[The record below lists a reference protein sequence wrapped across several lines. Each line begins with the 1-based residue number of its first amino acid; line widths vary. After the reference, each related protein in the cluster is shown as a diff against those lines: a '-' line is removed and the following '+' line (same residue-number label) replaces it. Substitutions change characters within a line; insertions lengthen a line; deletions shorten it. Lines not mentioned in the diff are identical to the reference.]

1 MQWER
6 GPSGTTDAVTNI
18 PRCKDDPLS
27 DPLFSFFCLTSRTF
41 FTLMTDYSSMD
52 AICRMRAM
60 RATWS
65 QVPRVERARARV
77 FKSIFAATVCLLC
90 GCGDFCLSFFFFPS
104 LIGNRR
110 NLCAHYTSGPA
121 RRVRYQSIKLYSTWV
136 FTISLTQS
144 LARSSLN
151 EFLILRQNTKNHQ
164 RKQTMTRKAM

>member
-1 MQWER
+1 MSER
-6 GPSGTTDAVTNI
+6 RLCSESADRAEQRMRLRIFHAAKTI
-18 PRCKDDPLS
+18 RYRI
-27 DPLFSFFCLTSRTF
+27 LFFLFFCLTSRTF
-41 FTLMTDYSSMD
+41 LTLMTDYSSMD

-121 RRVRYQSIKLYSTWV
+121 RRVRYQSIKLYST
-136 FTISLTQS
+136 
-144 LARSSLN
+144 
-151 EFLILRQNTKNHQ
+151 
-164 RKQTMTRKAM
+164 